1 MWSITSTIHFLDHD
15 LVLKTENHPT
25 YKAAMDDIVRQY
37 SEKNHI
43 SLDDAEIELCR
54 LELMFR
60 LDEVIMKDG
69 VVIDDPS
76 QYE

>member
-25 YKAAMDDIVRQY
+25 YKAAMDDTVHQY
-37 SEKNHI
+37 AKKHNMTF
-43 SLDDAEIELCR
+43 DDAEIELVR
-54 LELMFR
+54 IELMFR

-69 VVIDDPS
+69 VVIEDPS
-76 QYE
+76 LFE

>member
-25 YKAAMDDIVRQY
+25 YKAAMDDTVQQY
-37 SEKNHI
+37 AQKHNMTF
-43 SLDDAEIELCR
+43 DDAEVELVR
-54 LELMFR
+54 IELMFR